1 MIRNLFLMLFISLL
15 SFTSLEAKN
24 FRVNLNY
31 LVFTIPGDTSYVE
44 LQFFVFGNS
53 MEYIA
58 VNDKGYQGFV
68 DIDVNFLPVDT
79 NLYPIKRNYSF
90 ATQIYPDT
98 LPDNKENIYN
108 VFRIPLSNGAYQ
120 MKLKINDRNQAAEN
134 ILSFETPLWI
144 DFNRN
149 KVNLSDIQLIG
160 TLSKTNEVTRFTKYN
175 IDYIPYFS
183 NYYPET
189 INELIFMNEVY
200 HTDSGMKSSNNFTY
214 KCYISSYN
222 DDKPYAEKY
231 IRKKSVAVNPLHVI
245 LHSFN
250 IDSLPSGNY
259 NLNIAVYDAN
269 DSLYVMKKVF
279 FQRSNP
285 SVLDK
290 KIMPT
295 VEMNNVSY
303 DTLLLYLDYIYAIAD
318 VNEKEFIRN
327 AKSYPYKELD
337 EFFSQFW
344 SKRNK
349 ENPLVSWYQY
359 YNNVVIVNNSY
370 STLKIKGYK
379 TDRGQIFLRYGAPN
393 EIEKFPFT
401 PEYYP
406 YEIWYYY
413 QALDQND
420 VMFIFY
426 SRDLV
431 TGFYELIHSTARNEV
446 YNPAW
451 KLILKAK
458 GPKQI
463 EVDAKE

>member
-1 MIRNLFLMLFISLL
+1 MIRNIILILFVSLV
-15 SFTSLEAKN
+15 SLNSLGAKN

-31 LVFTIPGDTSYVE
+31 LVFTIPGDTSYIE
-44 LQFFVFGNS
+44 LQFFVIGNT
-53 MEYIA
+53 MEYVA

-68 DIDVNFLPVDT
+68 DIEVDLLPVDT
-79 NLYPIKRNYSF
+79 NLYAIKRNYSF
-90 ATQIYPDT
+90 ATQIYSDT
-98 LPDNKENIYN
+98 LLDNKENIYN
-108 VFRIPLSNGAYQ
+108 VFRIPLSNGEYQ
-120 MKLKINDRNQAAEN
+120 MKLRIYDRNQAAEN
-134 ILSFETPLWI
+134 TLSFETPLWI
-144 DFNRN
+144 DFNRKN
-149 KVNLSDIQLIG
+149 VNLSDIQLIG

-189 INELIFMNEVY
+189 VNELIFMNEVY
-200 HTDSGMKSSNNFTY
+200 HTDSGMAASDVFTY

-222 DDKPYAEKY
+222 EDNPYTEKY

-245 LHSFN
+245 LHSFD

-259 NLNIAVYDAN
+259 NLNIAIYDAN
-269 DSLYVMKKVF
+269 DSPYVMKKVF

-290 KIMPT
+290 KITPT
-295 VEMNNVSY
+295 VEMNKVSR

-318 VNEKEFIRN
+318 ESEKDFIRN
-327 AKSYPYKELD
+327 AKSYSYKELD
-337 EFFSQFW
+337 QFFSQFW

-349 ENPLVSWYQY
+349 ENPLVSWYEY
-359 YNNVVIVNNSY
+359 YNNVVIANNSY

-379 TDRGQIFLRYGAPN
+379 TDRGQIFLKYGAPN

-458 GPKQI
+458 GPKQR